1 MKKIL
6 LVFVIIFT
14 SCNIEKPTEFT
25 DLALND
31 SVYDLS
37 NTQFSI
43 KEVLAKYKGKKV
55 LIDVWASWC
64 GDCIK
69 GLPSVKNLQKE
80 YKEVVFLFLSV
91 DKSKT
96 AWKRGIDRFK
106 IKGEHYNLPKGMKD
120 GAFVDFIN
128 LGWIPRYM
136 VIDENGK
143 ITLFKATR
151 ASDSLIE
158 IALKTVI

>member
-31 SVYDLS
+31 SVYDLN

-136 VIDENGK
+136 VIDGNGK

>member
-106 IKGEHYNLPKGMKD
+106 IKGEHYNLAKGMKD

>member
-31 SVYDLS
+31 SVYDL
-37 NTQFSI
+37 NNAQFSI

-143 ITLFKATR
+143 IILFKATR